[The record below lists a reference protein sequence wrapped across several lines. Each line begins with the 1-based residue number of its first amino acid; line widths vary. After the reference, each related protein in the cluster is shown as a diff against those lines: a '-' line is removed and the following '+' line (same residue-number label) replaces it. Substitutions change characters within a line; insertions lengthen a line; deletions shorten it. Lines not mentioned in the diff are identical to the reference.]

1 MGYAGEVLLVEE
13 VSHMVTLTESAAEKV
28 SALLAQK
35 DNPELALRV
44 FIKSGGCSGFSYG
57 MALDEKKDND
67 ALYELN
73 GVKVVVDEM
82 SGQYLQGAVV
92 DYVDSL
98 MGAGFKIENPNAAS
112 TCGCG
117 SSFRTAGDAGKPGAC
132 S

>member
-1 MGYAGEVLLVEE
+1 
-13 VSHMVTLTESAAEKV
+13 MVTLTETAAEKV

-35 DNPELALRV
+35 DNPNLALRI

-57 MALDEKKDND
+57 MALDERKDND
-67 ALYELN
+67 AEYELS

-82 SGQYLQGAVV
+82 SGQYLDGAVV

-98 MGAGFKIENPNAAS
+98 MGAGFKIENPNATS

-117 SSFRTAGDAGKPGAC
+117 SSFRTAGDGGKPGSC

>member
-1 MGYAGEVLLVEE
+1 
-13 VSHMVTLTESAAEKV
+13 MVTLTESAAEKV
-28 SALLAQK
+28 SALLASK
-35 DNPELALRV
+35 DNPNLALRI

-67 ALYELN
+67 AQYELN

-82 SGQYLQGAVV
+82 SSQYLQGAVV

-117 SSFRTAGDAGKPGAC
+117 SSFRTASDAGQPGAC

>member
-1 MGYAGEVLLVEE
+1 
-13 VSHMVTLTESAAEKV
+13 MVTLTESAAEKV

-35 DNPELALRV
+35 DNPNLALRI

-67 ALYELN
+67 AQYELN

-82 SGQYLQGAVV
+82 SGQYLDGAVV